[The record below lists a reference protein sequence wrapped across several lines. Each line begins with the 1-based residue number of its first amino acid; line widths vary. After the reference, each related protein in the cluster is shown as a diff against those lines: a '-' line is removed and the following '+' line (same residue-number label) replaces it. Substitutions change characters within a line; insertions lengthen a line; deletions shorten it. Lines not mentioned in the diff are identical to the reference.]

1 MAKRPAPT
9 YEYQD
14 FGISGLTRYGPVSR
28 VYEEFLRELQGPQGM
43 KNYREFMDNDP
54 IAGAIMFACYNLAR
68 SVVFRFDACDSSTE
82 AQAVADFVSGAI
94 FDDMAETWPDTLTEI
109 MSMLPFGWS
118 LLEWRLKRRLGPTPP
133 SGLAPTEQ
141 ERTAAVAQLPNTGSS
156 SVSGPAG
163 IGTTVSDFAPS
174 KFNDGRIGFRDW
186 ALRSQETL
194 FMWEFDEL
202 SSATVMQQMAPPDY
216 RLRRIPLAKALLFR
230 TRLAKNNP
238 EGYSILR
245 NAWTSYY
252 FKKKIQVFEAIGV
265 ERDLAGYPVIQLEP
279 PTELMRTPDI
289 FNTKDTSMV
298 AMLATLKQMVKQ
310 IRRDEQEGAVMP
322 PWAKLV
328 LTSTGGARR
337 MFDTNAIITRYDQ
350 RIGMSVLADF
360 VMIGHDA
367 VGSKGLASTKTS
379 LFAQALTGF
388 LDNICAVI
396 TRYAV
401 PLLLSVNG
409 IPLSLAPTM
418 AHGDVETIDLADLGA
433 YIKNLSGSGMSLFPD
448 HDLEEALLQAAKLPT
463 SGVADDPAQA
473 GGYDPGGLESDAG
486 PDESGADSSA
496 QPQPGVPGSGQP
508 APGARPGGPAARP
521 GGPSPAAGAGAVGR
535 RLAARAGARSGALG
549 ARQTA
554 VAMRTLEKRRAA
566 FRSVLAARGR
576 VHV

>member
-28 VYEEFLRELQGPQGM
+28 VYEEFLRELQGPQGL

-265 ERDLAGYPVIQLEP
+265 
-279 PTELMRTPDI
+279 
-289 FNTKDTSMV
+289 
-298 AMLATLKQMVKQ
+298 
-310 IRRDEQEGAVMP
+310 
-322 PWAKLV
+322 
-328 LTSTGGARR
+328 
-337 MFDTNAIITRYDQ
+337 
-350 RIGMSVLADF
+350 
-360 VMIGHDA
+360 
-367 VGSKGLASTKTS
+367 
-379 LFAQALTGF
+379 
-388 LDNICAVI
+388 
-396 TRYAV
+396 
-401 PLLLSVNG
+401 
-409 IPLSLAPTM
+409 
-418 AHGDVETIDLADLGA
+418 
-433 YIKNLSGSGMSLFPD
+433 
-448 HDLEEALLQAAKLPT
+448 
-463 SGVADDPAQA
+463 
-473 GGYDPGGLESDAG
+473 
-486 PDESGADSSA
+486 
-496 QPQPGVPGSGQP
+496 
-508 APGARPGGPAARP
+508 
-521 GGPSPAAGAGAVGR
+521 
-535 RLAARAGARSGALG
+535 
-549 ARQTA
+549 
-554 VAMRTLEKRRAA
+554 
-566 FRSVLAARGR
+566 
-576 VHV
+576 